1 MFENEEFVYLT
12 NKLKDSQK
20 EDLKS
25 FTHIYNIVNETEK
38 YKRCPCEVS
47 TNFIGPYRH
56 GYSFTK
62 LIYIL
67 KVEKEFTNDECLNFQ
82 LLNYDF
88 GYKNIGIK
96 AASKFYFNKNIND
109 LNEEETITLVAM
121 LKNSSLYNP
130 IRNPEGVANRV
141 KVFQTILQK
150 HKK

>member
-25 FTHIYNIVNETEK
+25 FKHIYNIVNETEK
-38 YKRCPCEVS
+38 HKTCQCEVS
-47 TNFIGPYRH
+47 TNYIGPYRH
-56 GYSFTK
+56 GYSLTK

-67 KVEKEFTNDECLNFQ
+67 KVEKDFTEDECLNFQ

-88 GYKNIGIK
+88 GYKKIGIN
-96 AASKFYFNKNIND
+96 AASQFYFNKNISN
-109 LNEEETITLVAM
+109 LNEEEKLTLIAM
-121 LKNSSLYNP
+121 LKNSVLYNP
-130 IRNPEGVANRV
+130 IRNPEGSANRV
-141 KVFQTILQK
+141 RVFQTILKK